1 MSAKQAACLN
11 CRKSKIRCRRNEDA
25 SICERCLAAGSDC
38 VIPEFHVGRQKGV
51 KNKRSGLEKAIF
63 QVEEAIKKRKSD
75 ATTDQTTLEHLK
87 RLLDDD
93 VKAET
98 EPTKVENIPASPNDT
113 SPTNYPEAA
122 AVSIDDQLA
131 LEDVENPLQLLA
143 RASDLRIA
151 SPHDL
156 HDTVSSPG
164 SRINGSEYGPFLD
177 VHRFFLPTKAYLDQ
191 GPGLDPIDVGLVT
204 SNEAQMLLTY
214 FHKHLAH
221 TRWGLD
227 PLVHTLQFVRSR
239 SAFLFTTLLAMTAI
253 FIPETASLAK
263 RLLLHRRFLAEQV
276 IVRKF
281 KSVEIVLAFMVSIP
295 WMPPGSYASDDDTSL
310 YLATSLSIA
319 MDLSLEK
326 IITSTS
332 LSAQGNSKNIPK
344 ADYLDAHRALSMD
357 GFEDVDPDS
366 EWGVRLLRR
375 RERVWIALFVLE
387 RGVCLA
393 RGRSYCVPKT
403 SLIQHCDTWHDHSS
417 AYVQDGPLT
426 SMAVMRRDLD
436 DLFAN
441 VRTRCDRYRTA
452 DGGAMVADEI
462 DWAIESFFEQWSRAW
477 TSVIG
482 VSATLPPYVEILTT
496 HTRLSTYSMLLNHP
510 TAPPEVKRSF
520 RASAL
525 SSALNVMRAAIQGE
539 SRLKSMPNNTVT
551 MICFA
556 ASVALALSAP
566 VTCKSGNPNLA
577 PSVKNL
583 IEETATVLE
592 RIGSTPSHRNGSSV
606 VYGRFL
612 RVLVKQA
619 PQVDTAPRGHNDH
632 ADLLRNQTNTASSFV
647 ENDLATLGTGLVG
660 DDVGNFWPQPV
671 DFSAMSY
678 NEVNEAVTNLDLFST
693 ALPDLPWDSNNQL
706 MWTDWLNLP
715 DFNFP

>member
-1 MSAKQAACLN
+1 ML
-11 CRKSKIRCRRNEDA
+11 IRI
-25 SICERCLAAGSDC
+25 S
-38 VIPEFHVGRQKGV
+38 
-51 KNKRSGLEKAIF
+51 KRSGLEKAIY

-75 ATTDQTTLEHLK
+75 ATTNQTTLEHLK
-87 RLLDDD
+87 KLLSEDQKGDEEA
-93 VKAET
+93 VRAS
-98 EPTKVENIPASPNDT
+98 NASSSPNNTPPNPEHDAVGT
-113 SPTNYPEAA
+113 SSN
-122 AVSIDDQLA
+122 DDQLA
-131 LEDVENPLQLLA
+131 LEGVENPLQLLA

-151 SPHDL
+151 SPHTL
-156 HDTVSSPG
+156 KGSVSTPG
-164 SRINGSEYGPFLD
+164 SRTNGGDEGPYLD
-177 VHRFFLPTKAYLDQ
+177 IQHFFLPMKASLDQ

-204 SNEAQMLLTY
+204 LDEAQMLLAY

-227 PLVHTLQFVRSR
+227 PLVHTLRFVRRR

-253 FIPETASLAK
+253 FLPETASLAK
-263 RLLLHRRFLAEQV
+263 RLLLHRRYLAEQV

-295 WMPPGSYASDDDTSL
+295 WMPPGAYASDDDTSL
-310 YLATSLSIA
+310 YLTTSLSIA
-319 MDLSLEK
+319 LDLSLDK
-326 IITSTS
+326 IITPSTS
-332 LSAQGNSKNIPK
+332 LARDHARHIPK
-344 ADYLDAHRALSMD
+344 ADYLDASRALTMD
-357 GFEDVDPDS
+357 GFEDIEPTS
-366 EWGVRLLRR
+366 EWGQRLLRR

-403 SLIQHCDTWHDHSS
+403 SLILHCDKWHNHAS
-417 AYVQDGPLT
+417 AYIQDGPLV
-426 SMAVMRRDLD
+426 SMAVLRRDLD
-436 DLFAN
+436 GLFSN
-441 VRTRCDRYRTA
+441 VRMRCDNYRTV
-452 DGGAMVADEI
+452 DSGSRVAQEI
-462 DWAIESFFEQWSRAW
+462 DWAIESFFDQWSHTW

-482 VSATLPPYVEILTT
+482 DTESKTLPPYVEILVT

-556 ASVALALSAP
+556 ASIALALSAP
-566 VTCKSGNPNLA
+566 VSSTGNNQNLA
-577 PSVKNL
+577 PSVRHL

-592 RIGSTPSHRNGSSV
+592 RIGSTPRHRNGSSV

-619 PQVDTAPRGHNDH
+619 PQVDPPALPRDPPPDIEHVEQR
-632 ADLLRNQTNTASSFV
+632 LTYPSV
-647 ENDLATLGTGLVG
+647 ENESAMPHAGLVG
-660 DDVGNFWPQPV
+660 HEVTNMWPQPL

-678 NEVNEAVTNLDLFST
+678 NEVNETVTNSDLFST
-693 ALPDLPWDSNNQL
+693 AMLDLPWDTSNQL

-715 DFNFP
+715 DFNFPS

>member
-1 MSAKQAACLN
+1 M
-11 CRKSKIRCRRNEDA
+11 
-25 SICERCLAAGSDC
+25 
-38 VIPEFHVGRQKGV
+38 
-51 KNKRSGLEKAIF
+51 
-63 QVEEAIKKRKSD
+63 
-75 ATTDQTTLEHLK
+75 
-87 RLLDDD
+87 
-93 VKAET
+93 
-98 EPTKVENIPASPNDT
+98 
-113 SPTNYPEAA
+113 
-122 AVSIDDQLA
+122 
-131 LEDVENPLQLLA
+131 LA

-151 SPHDL
+151 TPHTL
-156 HDTVSSPG
+156 HDSVSSPG
-164 SRINGSEYGPFLD
+164 SRNNGSDHGQFLD
-177 VHRFFLPTKAYLDQ
+177 VHRFFLPTKAFLDQ

-204 SNEAQMLLTY
+204 MDEAQMLLTY
-214 FHKHLAH
+214 FYKHLAH

-295 WMPPGSYASDDDTSL
+295 WMPPGSYASDDDTSI

-326 IITSTS
+326 IITPASQ
-332 LSAQGNSKNIPK
+332 SAQGNSKNIPK

-357 GFEDVDPDS
+357 GFEDVDPES

-403 SLIQHCDTWHDHSS
+403 SLIQHCDTWHNHSS
-417 AYVQDGPLT
+417 AYVQDGPMT
-426 SMAVMRRDLD
+426 SMAVLRRDLD
-436 DLFAN
+436 DLFAI
-441 VRTRCDRYRTA
+441 VRTRCDQYRTA
-452 DGGAMVADEI
+452 DEGSKVAQEI
-462 DWAIESFFEQWSRAW
+462 DWAIESFFEQWSRTW

-482 VSATLPPYVEILTT
+482 VGATLPPYVEILTT

-566 VTCKSGNPNLA
+566 VTCKSGNSNLA

-619 PQVDTAPRGHNDH
+619 PQVQNAPRGINDN
-632 ADLLRNQTNTASSFV
+632 AELLQRQANMASSSG
-647 ENDLATLGTGLVG
+647 EDGLAMSGPDLID
-660 DDVGNFWPQPV
+660 DDVANFWSHPV

-678 NEVNEAVTNLDLFST
+678 NEVNEAVTNSDLFST
-693 ALPDLPWDSNNQL
+693 ALLDLPWDSNNQL